1 MATRTPIDPVIKSE
15 ILQKV
20 REEGLSVYR
29 AAQIYNVNYRTIY
42 GWIKKQIDG
51 KDRNLILE
59 NNRLKKEL
67 DRVPISKKR
76 ALFVTINP
84 PQRAANSPF
93 LVVPAGLEP
102 ATQGSSGLCSTN

>member
-1 MATRTPIDPVIKSE
+1 MATGVPIDPVIKSE

-20 REEGLSVYR
+20 REEGSSVYK

-42 GWIKKQIDG
+42 GWIKKQVEG

-67 DRVPISKKR
+67 D
-76 ALFVTINP
+76 TT
-84 PQRAANSPF
+84 F
-93 LVVPAGLEP
+93 LSACG
-102 ATQGSSGLCSTN
+102 TYFLCSNRARPYFL